1 MPIQKTPPKPV
12 DASVVAAHY
21 QNSVDLAY
29 ATWKDRN
36 KLFVALVLTAGLGL
50 LLLLQVPTTDSLLV
64 AAIAKFL
71 NITDPLAKDNLLKT
85 FPFDILLSG
94 VLVTMF
100 YLMQRLYST
109 NLSVMRTFIYLGAL
123 EDEIRNYLSLPAES
137 VSFTREG
144 KFYWGKRTFPQKI
157 SKWYYVIV
165 LFVILIPFMVF
176 KLRADFTQGNW
187 LITGVDVIVSLMTA
201 FYWRE
206 YARSSVSLD
215 VPNVQDDTKK

>member
-1 MPIQKTPPKPV
+1 MPSQKTPPKPV

-21 QNSVDLAY
+21 QSTFDLAH
-29 ATWKDRN
+29 AAWKDRN

-71 NITDPLAKDNLLKT
+71 NITDPATRDNLLKA

-123 EDEIRNYLSLPAES
+123 EDEIRGYLGLPADS
-137 VSFTREG
+137 VAFTREG
-144 KFYWGKRTFPQKI
+144 KFYWSKRTFTQWI

-165 LFVILIPFMVF
+165 LFLILIPFMVL
-176 KLRADFTQGNW
+176 KLRADFAQAHW
-187 LITGVDVIVSLMTA
+187 LITVVDLAVSLMTA
-201 FYWRE
+201 FYWEE
-206 YARSSVSLD
+206 YAHSSVRLD
-215 VPNVQDDTKK
+215 VAELPVEKK

>member
-1 MPIQKTPPKPV
+1 MPTPKKSTTSV

-71 NITDPLAKDNLLKT
+71 NITDPTARENLLKT

-94 VLVTMF
+94 VLVSMF

-123 EDEIRNYLSLPAES
+123 EDEIRGYLGLSADS
-137 VSFTREG
+137 ISFTREG
-144 KFYWGKRTFPQKI
+144 KFYWGKRTFTQKI

-165 LFVILIPFMVF
+165 LFVILIPFMFF
-176 KLRADFTQGNW
+176 KLRADFAQANW
-187 LITGVDVIVSLMTA
+187 LITSVDLIVSLMTA

-215 VPNVQDDTKK
+215 VPNVQDEVK

>member
-1 MPIQKTPPKPV
+1 MPSQKIPPKPV
-12 DASVVAAHY
+12 DAGVVAAHY

-71 NITDPLAKDNLLKT
+71 NITDPASKDNLLMT

-94 VLVTMF
+94 ILVAMF

-109 NLSVMRTFIYLGAL
+109 NLAVMRTFIYLGAL
-123 EDEIRNYLSLPAES
+123 EGEIRGYLGLPADS
-137 VSFTREG
+137 ISFTREG
-144 KFYWGKRTFPQKI
+144 KFYWGKRTFTQWI

-176 KLRADFTQGNW
+176 KLRADFVQANA
-187 LITGVDVIVSLMTA
+187 LITIVDVVVSLMTA
-201 FYWRE
+201 FYWAE
-206 YARSSVSLD
+206 YARSSVRLD
-215 VPNVQDDTKK
+215 VPKMQAEKK